1 MSEETCGRCK
11 HFRQF
16 PGEQQ
21 GLCYGQP
28 PLCFPSGDESRQ
40 PKVKA
45 SRPGCAFFSA
55 LPEGE
60 KPAVKGKVSYETPG
74 DALKQRREMK
84 RA

>member
-16 PGEQQ
+16 PGEMQ

-28 PLCFPSGDESRQ
+28 PVCFQSGDESRV
-40 PKVKA
+40 PKVKVA
-45 SRPGCAFFSA
+45 RPCCAFFSA
-55 LPEGE
+55 IPEGE
-60 KPAVKGKVSYETPG
+60 KPSVKGKVSCETPG